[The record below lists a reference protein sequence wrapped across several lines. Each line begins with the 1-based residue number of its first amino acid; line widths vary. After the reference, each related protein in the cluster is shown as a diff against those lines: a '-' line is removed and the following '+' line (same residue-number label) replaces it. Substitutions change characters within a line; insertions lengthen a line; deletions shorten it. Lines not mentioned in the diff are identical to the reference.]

1 MTRRGRPVL
10 GAIMGLLFGVFVA
23 LDLAFFGVRPL
34 DSFSVIGLPLIGL
47 ALGLGL
53 AYWAPFGRKR
63 AVADAAS
70 PTPGPRPAGPSGPP
84 PEDAA

>member
-1 MTRRGRPVL
+1 VKRRGRPVL

-34 DSFSVIGLPLIGL
+34 DNLSVIGLPLIGL

-63 AVADAAS
+63 IAAGATA
-70 PTPGPRPAGPSGPP
+70 PTPGPRPAGPPGQP